1 MIDPSQWANLGGLF
15 FVARHLVQ
23 GLWTGRHASVRH
35 GSGLDFHDYRVYTPG
50 DNPAE
55 VDWKLYGRTDRY
67 YVKRNQQ
74 LTDLSAYI
82 LVDCSA
88 SMDFAR
94 LDRAGRSLHG
104 DKVMTKLRYA
114 QMLAAAIAFLTIR
127 QGDRAGVGLFGSKLI
142 DHVAPGGSWAQLQRV
157 CSVIESAKPQA
168 AGDVGEAIKQAH
180 SLRMKRGLLVL
191 ISDLLDEPA
200 PLFEGLS
207 RFRHDRFDIVVF
219 QILSPQELGLEG
231 LQRARLQMIDSET
244 KDRVHT
250 DVTRVQK
257 RYSELVE
264 GHIASLRRGCQARQ
278 VDYNLLSMA
287 EPVTTALR
295 RYVSRRG
302 R

>member
-1 MIDPSQWANLGGLF
+1 MIDPSQWTNLGGLF

-23 GLWTGRHASVRH
+23 GMWTGPHASIRH
-35 GSGLDFHDYRVYTPG
+35 GRGLDFHDYRSYVPG

-82 LVDCSA
+82 LIDCSA

-94 LDRAGRSLHG
+94 LDRAGRSLRG
-104 DKVMTKLRYA
+104 AKVMTKLRYA

-127 QGDRAGVGLFGSKLI
+127 QGDRAGVGLYGSKLI
-142 DHVAPGGSWAQLQRV
+142 EHVAPGGSWAQLQRV
-157 CSVIESAKPQA
+157 CSVIEGAKPQA
-168 AGDVGEAIKQAH
+168 AGNAAEAIKQAH
-180 SLRMKRGLLVL
+180 ALRMRRGLLVL

-200 PLFEGLS
+200 PLFEALS

-219 QILSPQELGLEG
+219 QVLSPQELDLAGLE
-231 LQRARLQMIDSET
+231 RARMQMIDSES
-244 KDRVHT
+244 KDRVRT
-250 DVTRVQK
+250 DISRMQK
-257 RYSELVE
+257 RYGELIS
-264 GHIASLRRGCQARQ
+264 GHIAALRRGCQARHI
-278 VDYNLLSMA
+278 DYNLLTTD
-287 EPVTTALR
+287 EPVTAALR
-295 RYVSRRG
+295 KYVSRRG